1 MFENNEYQP
10 RPQNS
15 LKWWGEQHFE
25 INQSKAWQFGSML
38 FRLTRGIKEWRIEYY
53 RPTLQDDNEQDWHII
68 SDANFGFP
76 ILFKSN
82 VTCLEKLIQSFYLC
96 LVWRTDLL

>member
-10 RPQNS
+10 HPQNS

-53 RPTLQDDNEQDWHII
+53 RPTLQDDNEQDWQILVFHI
-68 SDANFGFP
+68 
-76 ILFKSN
+76 LCKSN
-82 VTCLEKLIQSFYLC
+82 VICFGKLIRSFYSC
-96 LVWRTDLL
+96 HVWRTDQW

>member
-10 RPQNS
+10 HPQNS

-53 RPTLQDDNEQDWHII
+53 RPTLQDDNEQDFHNYTEYNNRKHAYGGAYSFPSIET
-68 SDANFGFP
+68 SDKCPSG
-76 ILFKSN
+76 L
-82 VTCLEKLIQSFYLC
+82 
-96 LVWRTDLL
+96 